1 MTYEEAVN
9 YLNETARF
17 AKKNEPEHIKYLLE
31 RLGSPQRNLRCVHVA
46 GTNGKGS
53 VCAFIEAFLQEKGW
67 TTGVFSSPHLVSVN
81 ERIRLNGRDISDD
94 AFADACGK
102 VKKIVKEDM
111 AEGGNHPSF
120 FECLFLMA
128 MLVFHRE
135 MPDCCII
142 ETGMGG
148 RYDATNVLEP
158 EISVITS
165 ISMDHMEF
173 LGNTIEDIA
182 AHKAGII
189 KPGKR
194 VLCAEQRPEVMEV
207 VRREA
212 SGKHAFLETV
222 SEDNLKFNEK
232 LGKYI
237 DFLNSNA
244 YDRKRVAGEFQ
255 KENMALAIRAV
266 QLLSGTLSDEMIR
279 RGLGHIVLPG
289 RMEEVLPDVF
299 VDAAHNIQG
308 IEAFCRTAEK
318 QFAGKKKRILFAASH
333 KNEENSMRTVLSGL
347 PLTEMFLE
355 LSVQN
360 RTVNEQEFE
369 SAFEQ
374 LIKDRDENT
383 VCFVVG
389 SFYLAGITKKC
400 VIRRKQDVRL

>member
-1 MTYEEAVN
+1 
-9 YLNETARF
+9 
-17 AKKNEPEHIKYLLE
+17 
-31 RLGSPQRNLRCVHVA
+31 
-46 GTNGKGS
+46 
-53 VCAFIEAFLQEKGW
+53 
-67 TTGVFSSPHLVSVN
+67 N

-194 VLCAEQRPEVMEV
+194 VLCAEQR
-207 VRREA
+207 
-212 SGKHAFLETV
+212 
-222 SEDNLKFNEK
+222 
-232 LGKYI
+232 
-237 DFLNSNA
+237 
-244 YDRKRVAGEFQ
+244 
-255 KENMALAIRAV
+255 
-266 QLLSGTLSDEMIR
+266 
-279 RGLGHIVLPG
+279 
-289 RMEEVLPDVF
+289 
-299 VDAAHNIQG
+299 
-308 IEAFCRTAEK
+308 
-318 QFAGKKKRILFAASH
+318 
-333 KNEENSMRTVLSGL
+333 
-347 PLTEMFLE
+347 
-355 LSVQN
+355 
-360 RTVNEQEFE
+360 
-369 SAFEQ
+369 
-374 LIKDRDENT
+374 
-383 VCFVVG
+383 
-389 SFYLAGITKKC
+389 
-400 VIRRKQDVRL
+400 